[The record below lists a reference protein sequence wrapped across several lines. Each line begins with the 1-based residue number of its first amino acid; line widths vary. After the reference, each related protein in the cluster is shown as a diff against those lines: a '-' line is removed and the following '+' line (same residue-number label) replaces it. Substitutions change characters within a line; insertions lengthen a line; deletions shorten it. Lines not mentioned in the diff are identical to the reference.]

1 MTRALE
7 ERVSFFEEFGDG
19 RSPSGK
25 APGFGSGIEGSN
37 PSRPASFSKDGRDAG
52 VALTL
57 RLFYFNGFTI
67 YHEPTSRRA

>member
-1 MTRALE
+1 MTRTLE

-37 PSRPASFSKDGRDAG
+37 PSRPASFSG
-52 VALTL
+52 
-57 RLFYFNGFTI
+57 TI
-67 YHEPTSRRA
+67 EMPELL